1 MLITC
6 VTYFG
11 MLFNLDI
18 KRGMCEQMYGSFLEQ
33 SVDLTGLMEKGEEI
47 TSNFSSLLSVEA
59 TCGI

>member
-18 KRGMCEQMYGSFLEQ
+18 KGGMCEQMYGSFLEQ